1 MKRLFA
7 AALLCASS
15 CCMNA
20 QAVDTTV
27 CEILK
32 NPVSFNG
39 KIVKIKGTVAAG
51 FDQFVVKGAECG
63 QKVDAIWLSY
73 PEGTKA
79 KAGPAVV
86 LTLQPAKNFAGTIA
100 AAEQR
105 AAVTLEKSKD
115 FKQFD
120 SQLSAP
126 FKGDGLCLG
135 CGRYTVTAT
144 LVGRLDG
151 VKAGIQ
157 RDKAGKITSING
169 FGNLNAYSAR
179 LVLQSVSEVTS
190 QEIDYSKSAA
200 ATKGDVI
207 AEPSASGPATPV
219 PGEMHL
225 DRVGGGNSDPVADA
239 LKTAASFPA
248 GSSLGAKV
256 ERAASAFGKPGED
269 NGVWL
274 SIGIGNQAIAKDEG
288 KGDHDSPDGVLFN
301 LKMNKDSLKG
311 NGPSIVIAYAGT
323 MIADLR
329 DAKTA
334 MGYAGTYD
342 NQYYGFQTAVLGAIG
357 NRLKTLTLP
366 GGYLILNRAWAPAD
380 IEKNMEDG
388 IKSYLGK
395 EELMTR

>member
-7 AALLCASS
+7 LALLCAYS
-15 CCMNA
+15 CCLHA
-20 QAVDTTV
+20 QAVDATV

-51 FDQFVVKGAECG
+51 FDQFVVKGPDCG
-63 QKVDAIWLSY
+63 KKVNAIWLAY

-79 KAGPAVV
+79 KAGPAAV
-86 LTLQPAKNFAGTIA
+86 LELQPAKNFTGAV

-105 AAVTLEKSKD
+105 TAVTLEKSKD

-120 SQLSAP
+120 SLLSTP

-151 VKAGIQ
+151 VKAGIL
-157 RDKAGKITSING
+157 RDKEGKIVAING

-179 LVLQSVSEVTS
+179 LVLQSVSEVAP
-190 QEIDYSKSAA
+190 QEIDYSKSAE
-200 ATKGDVI
+200 ATKGERVPD
-207 AEPSASGPATPV
+207 PDASTGSHAVSGAIIPERA
-219 PGEMHL
+219 
-225 DRVGGGNSDPVADA
+225 GGTTSDPVTDA
-239 LKTAASFPA
+239 HKTAASFPA
-248 GSSLGAKV
+248 GSPLGPKI
-256 ERAASAFGKPGED
+256 ERAAAAFPKKGED

-274 SIGIGNQAIAKDEG
+274 IFGNGNQAIASEEG
-288 KGDHDSPDGVLFN
+288 KGGKDSPDGVLFN
-301 LKMNKDSLKG
+301 LKLNTDRLKG
-311 NGPSIVIAYAGT
+311 YAPSIVIAYAGT
-323 MIADLR
+323 AIADLR

-334 MGYAGTYD
+334 LSFAGTYD

-357 NRLKTLTLP
+357 DHLKTLTLP
-366 GGYLILNRAWAPAD
+366 SGYLIFNRAWPNAEV
-380 IEKNMEDG
+380 EKNMDDN
-388 IKSYLGK
+388 IKSFLDK
-395 EELMTR
+395 EELLTR